1 MQSVRIRVVCARFF
15 CLCAARSSY
24 APTFPPRTRKS
35 PPAYSPSPHITHSPK
50 RRRPPPPAL
59 PAKHRFRSVS
69 PPHTRIACRRSFQSD
84 FPVSLIIS
92 FDIYIYIY
100 LHISSDYVMIFLVKT
115 STYERLFLFSTSL
128 FLCPHFR
135 LQCP

>member
-1 MQSVRIRVVCARFF
+1 MQSVRIHAACARFF

-24 APTFPPRTRKS
+24 APTFPPRARKS
-35 PPAYSPSPHITHSPK
+35 PPAYSPPHTSRTARSVAAP
-50 RRRPPPPAL
+50 L
-59 PAKHRFRSVS
+59 PRFRQSIVS
-69 PPHTRIACRRSFQSD
+69 AASPFRISESPAGAPLQSD

-115 STYERLFLFSTSL
+115 STYERLFLFSASL